1 MAEVKSYAHDLLR
14 LTRVY
19 FVTRRVKYHPTTFNQ
34 VVMKKVLGA
43 MQTLHAVC
51 SKAEPKKIAL
61 PQTPFPGVQD
71 GQNLISWRWSLPSPT
86 DPVW

>member
-19 FVTRRVKYHPTTFNQ
+19 FVTRQVKYHPTTFNQ

-43 MQTLHAVC
+43 MQTLPAVC

-71 GQNLISWRWSLPSPT
+71 GQNLISWRRSLPSLT